1 MIDVDELSEE
11 EIRAVVNTR
20 GFQKMLA
27 YRRLSAGIE
36 VLEDEDQIFES
47 MVTSITKQHSQVRSE
62 DSTREFFRLFR
73 DEASTFTEG
82 LADEDEG
89 AETSDLRNLVVDD
102 APGKERFDS

>member
-1 MIDVDELSEE
+1 MIDPDELSDE

-27 YRRLSAGIE
+27 YRRLSAGID

-47 MVTSITKQHSQVRSE
+47 MVTAITKQHSQVRSE

-73 DEASTFTEG
+73 DEVRTFTEG
-82 LADEDEG
+82 LADEDDESQSD
-89 AETSDLRNLVVDD
+89 ASDLRDLVE
-102 APGKERFDS
+102 ERDSS